1 MLHKI
6 SISLSSQ
13 THNYIMFFNIFKNKC
28 QIDNNDNDNDP
39 YMIFRHRPIKV
50 LDTLYLLHVK
60 CNKNVF
66 FTSVLDEIIRGKYGC
81 FRDDIVIQ
89 VLIRAMILSRDNK
102 NKQNDYYIKM
112 KRIINKN
119 NGNIE
124 NITAQTKNVINAELG
139 FHYINYYHNYAKAD
153 KVYDSVLNTVASAF
167 EITNAK
173 NNNDIRCIIYNN
185 MDLSHQTLQHVYQID
200 DIISVDM
207 DDMYTVLKAGFN
219 TKRNMSVNRRWY
231 QWKANENYTELFE
244 LVIDLY
250 SQLEFPLC
258 TNVNITDAVN
268 ECIFTFTNDT
278 PVMNVTPRMIILLE
292 KRLKITFDKNTM
304 KFKW

>member
-1 MLHKI
+1 
-6 SISLSSQ
+6 
-13 THNYIMFFNIFKNKC
+13 
-28 QIDNNDNDNDP
+28 
-39 YMIFRHRPIKV
+39 
-50 LDTLYLLHVK
+50 
-60 CNKNVF
+60 
-66 FTSVLDEIIRGKYGC
+66 
-81 FRDDIVIQ
+81 
-89 VLIRAMILSRDNK
+89 MILSRDNK

-124 NITAQTKNVINAELG
+124 NITAHTKNVINAEFG